1 MVAVTRPGGA
11 DRMGVT
17 VTIATRDR
25 MALLARALDGIW
37 GQSYPGAIQVVVVVD
52 GPLPPAAEL
61 EALPGPVAPR
71 HSLEILTN
79 LLTPGLA
86 GARNTALAAARHDLV
101 ATCDDDDV
109 WLPDRLT
116 LQVAAMLEDVEAVA
130 IGGSVRIVRG
140 HRHVLRRAPRHEVRL
155 GDLLDDRIM
164 ELHPSAM
171 TYRLEALEKVG
182 GWDETLPGGYA
193 EDYDLL
199 LRLAKHGK
207 LRLVDEVMADIH
219 WDGGSYFFD
228 RWQMIA
234 DSLSLLLRR
243 YPEFAS
249 SPRGR
254 ARIEGQ
260 IAFAHAAMGHGA
272 ETRTWI
278 GRCWRDNRREPRAVL
293 AALVL
298 TRLVTAHGVQRLLHA
313 QGRGI

>member
-1 MVAVTRPGGA
+1 VVAVTQPVARP
-11 DRMGVT
+11 GVT

-25 MALLARALDGIW
+25 PALLARAVAAVWEQTYAGE
-37 GQSYPGAIQVVVVVD
+37 IQIVVVYD
-52 GPLPPAAEL
+52 GPVPAGSVLPEP
-61 EALPGPVAPR
+61 PSPR
-71 HSLEILTN
+71 HSLEVLTN
-79 LLTPGLA
+79 LLQPGLA
-86 GARNTALAAARHDLV
+86 GARNTGLAAARHELV

-109 WLPDRLT
+109 WLPDRLA
-116 LQVAAMLEDVEAVA
+116 LQVPALLEDVEAVA
-130 IGGSVRIVRG
+130 VGGSVRIVRG
-140 HRHVLRRAPRHEVRL
+140 QRHVVRRAPRQEVRL

-171 TYRLEALEKVG
+171 LYRLEALEKVG
-182 GWDETLPGGYA
+182 AWDESLPGGYA

-234 DSLSLLLRR
+234 ESLSLLLRR

-260 IAFAHAAMGHGA
+260 IAFAHAAMGQRA
-272 ETRTWI
+272 EARAWI
-278 GRCWRDNRREPRAVL
+278 RKGWRDRRREPRLLL
-293 AALVL
+293 AGLVL
-298 TRLVTAHGVQRLLHA
+298 TRLVTAHGVQRVLHA
-313 QGRGI
+313 RGRGI